1 MSIRHLA
8 VAALVLAW
16 SAAGPLRA
24 QELTCDDIEFDEQAR
39 SNYSLVDQA
48 CLGVVET
55 NGVRY
60 ARFHG
65 KIIRP
70 GKAVIEIRFEHNDGS
85 WGPIVRT
92 TPPEDFRV
100 VIDGRPTHWSELS
113 ANQELH
119 VYLRE
124 GRWEVAMVDY
134 DEPEIVEEYVA
145 PITVVSA
152 PVEEEA
158 QETAEP
164 AAETVEP
171 AAEAAEEEA
180 PAEPAPESGSRTLLW
195 ILGIMAL
202 LIIVMIVRRRR
213 A

>member
-1 MSIRHLA
+1 MSTRYLA
-8 VAALVLAW
+8 VAALLLAC

-39 SNYSLVDQA
+39 SNYSLVDQ
-48 CLGVVET
+48 EM
-55 NGVRY
+55 N
-60 ARFHG
+60 
-65 KIIRP
+65 
-70 GKAVIEIRFEHNDGS
+70 
-85 WGPIVRT
+85 
-92 TPPEDFRV
+92 
-100 VIDGRPTHWSELS
+100 
-113 ANQELH
+113 

-145 PITVVSA
+145 PIPVVSA

-164 AAETVEP
+164 AAEV
-171 AAEAAEEEA
+171 AEEEA
-180 PAEPAPESGSRTLLW
+180 PAESAPESDSRTLLW

-213 A
+213 ARA

>member
-1 MSIRHLA
+1 MSTRYLA
-8 VAALVLAW
+8 VAALLLAC

-39 SNYSLVDQA
+39 SNYSLVDQ
-48 CLGVVET
+48 EM
-55 NGVRY
+55 N
-60 ARFHG
+60 
-65 KIIRP
+65 
-70 GKAVIEIRFEHNDGS
+70 
-85 WGPIVRT
+85 
-92 TPPEDFRV
+92 
-100 VIDGRPTHWSELS
+100 
-113 ANQELH
+113 

-145 PITVVSA
+145 PIPVVSA

-164 AAETVEP
+164 AAEVAEEEAPTEP
-171 AAEAAEEEA
+171 AAEVAEEEA
-180 PAEPAPESGSRTLLW
+180 PAESAPESDSRTLLW

-213 A
+213 ARA